1 MENILIKLFDYQRIV
16 NNRRLAALIS
26 DTQSRCKTALS
37 DDDLLLVNAAGE
49 PIPPKKPKSEKGECD
64 D

>member
-1 MENILIKLFDYQRIV
+1 MDKTLKTLFDFQRIA

-49 PIPPKKPKSEKGECD
+49 PTPPKNTESDKGD
-64 D
+64 